1 MSAPTSTSPGPSL
14 VLASAFARAGALG
27 AVILFAACQGPSG
40 SDAASDEPSA
50 TDAIVSR
57 IVRTAAE
64 DLIVE
69 QTVFVDA
76 PVAQVW
82 AAYTTEAGW
91 QAWAAPVVEIDLRAG
106 GTIRTN
112 YAPGAAIGDPGTNTL
127 HILNLV
133 PERVLTL
140 QAELDQNWPEVMQQ
154 DAGRLMNL
162 VLFEALA
169 PERTKITSYGLGYRD
184 SPEYDALMSFFV
196 PANEGLYAGLK
207 QYLED

>member
-1 MSAPTSTSPGPSL
+1 MHTTLPGTSSTRLARTIAAALGL
-14 VLASAFARAGALG
+14 ALLASACRSPLPPEDRA
-27 AVILFAACQGPSG
+27 
-40 SDAASDEPSA
+40 A

-64 DLIVE
+64 DLVVE

-76 PVAQVW
+76 PIADVW

-112 YAPGAAIGDPGTNTL
+112 YTRGAAIGDPGTNTL

-162 VLFEALA
+162 VLFEPLA

-184 SPEYDALMSFFV
+184 SPEYDALMGFFV
-196 PANEGLYAGLK
+196 PANEALYAGLK